1 MADIIQ
7 EITLKRHKEQF
18 KKKTTKEKFNVGD
31 TITVSAKVREGEK
44 ERIQAFR
51 GIVIKIQGMGM
62 GRSFTVRKV
71 SAGVGVERTFP
82 VNCPSVDDVK
92 VETKGSVRRARLFFL
107 RELKGKAAR
116 VNSKL
121 AKSMG
126 IDTKTIEMQEAGIH
140 PVEAES
146 TTATETPSTP
156 PPSST
161 KKS

>member
-7 EITLKRHKEQF
+7 EIVLKRHKDQF

-51 GIVIKIQGMGM
+51 GIVIKIQGKGL

-82 VNCPSVDDVK
+82 VNCPTVDDVK
-92 VETKGSVRRARLFFL
+92 VETKGSVRRSRLFFL
-107 RELKGKAAR
+107 RDLKGKKAR

-121 AKSMG
+121 AKQMG
-126 IDTKTIEMQEAGIH
+126 LDAKTIEMQETGTH
-140 PVEAES
+140 PVEAE
-146 TTATETPSTP
+146 TAAPV
-156 PPSST
+156 
-161 KKS
+161 KS

>member
-1 MADIIQ
+1 MSDIIQ
-7 EITLKRHKEQF
+7 EITLKRHKELF
-18 KKKTTKEKFNVGD
+18 KKKTTKEKFSVGD
-31 TITVSAKVREGEK
+31 TVTVSAKIREGEK

-51 GIVIKIQGMGM
+51 GIVIKIQGNAM

-71 SAGVGVERTFP
+71 SAGVGVERTWP

-92 VETKGSVRRARLFFL
+92 VESKGSVRRARLFFL

-116 VNSKL
+116 VNLKL

-140 PVEAES
+140 PVEAE
-146 TTATETPSTP
+146 ATNTESA
-156 PPSST
+156 
-161 KKS
+161 KS

>member
-31 TITVSAKVREGEK
+31 TIIVSVKVREGEK

-51 GIVIKIQGMGM
+51 GIVIKIQGTGIS
-62 GRSFTVRKV
+62 RSFTVRKV

-92 VETKGSVRRARLFFL
+92 VETKGNVRRARLFFL
-107 RELKGKAAR
+107 RDLKGKAAR

-126 IDTKTIEMQEAGIH
+126 IDLKTIEMQEAGVH
-140 PVEAES
+140 PVEADAAPSVLTET
-146 TTATETPSTP
+146 TTAP
-156 PPSST
+156 

>member
-7 EITLKRHKEQF
+7 EIVLKRHKDQF

-51 GIVIKIQGMGM
+51 GIVIKIQGKGM

-82 VNCPSVDDVK
+82 VNCPTVDDVK
-92 VETKGSVRRARLFFL
+92 VETKGGVRRARLFFL
-107 RELKGKAAR
+107 RDLKGKKAR

-121 AKSMG
+121 AKQMG
-126 IDTKTIEMQEAGIH
+126 LDTKTIEMQEAGIH
-140 PVEAES
+140 PVEAE
-146 TTATETPSTP
+146 TVTTETASTNP
-156 PPSST
+156 